1 MNQSHPILKKKNIL
15 SIILA
20 IGVVGFLY
28 YVFFSESN
36 PDSVFTIII
45 NSTIKGS
52 APVLIVSLTLVA
64 LSILSLAIFM
74 MKNKDLNRKAKENK
88 KFIELYKENGL
99 IYVDKKLKSQNF
111 KNTGL
116 TGLYNAFHLK
126 LVNLANN
133 VGFESFEQ
141 IEVSNGVLEMSLNSK
156 IEDEKS
162 EDMSLIN
169 ILSTVGS
176 TAPFIGL
183 VGTTFGILITLSKV
197 SDENITSLI
206 PNISE
211 SLFITALGIIV
222 ATTSVIMH
230 DLIFEKVKT
239 LNKENKVFRN
249 TLIQDFKL
257 SSYLSYKA
265 HQDSLNDNNG
275 VGGNE

>member
-20 IGVVGFLY
+20 IGIIGFLY
-28 YVFFSESN
+28 YVFFAENN

-74 MKNKDLNRKAKENK
+74 MKNKDLNKKIKENK

-99 IYVDKKLKSQNF
+99 IYVDKKLKSQNL

-126 LVNLANN
+126 LINLANN

-141 IEVSNGVLEMSLNSK
+141 IEISNGVLEMSVNSK

-162 EDMSLIN
+162 KDMSLIN
-169 ILSTVGS
+169 ILSTIGS

-265 HQDSLNDNNG
+265 HQDSLKDNNG
-275 VGGNE
+275 S

>member
-1 MNQSHPILKKKNIL
+1 MNQSHPILKKKNRL

-20 IGVVGFLY
+20 IGIIGFLY
-28 YVFFSESN
+28 YVFFAENN

-74 MKNKDLNRKAKENK
+74 MKNKDLNKKIKENK

-99 IYVDKKLKSQNF
+99 IYVDKKLKSQNL

-126 LVNLANN
+126 LINLANN

-141 IEVSNGVLEMSLNSK
+141 IEISNGVLEMSVNSK

-162 EDMSLIN
+162 KDMSLIN
-169 ILSTVGS
+169 ILSTIGS

-265 HQDSLNDNNG
+265 HQDSLKDNNG
-275 VGGNE
+275 S